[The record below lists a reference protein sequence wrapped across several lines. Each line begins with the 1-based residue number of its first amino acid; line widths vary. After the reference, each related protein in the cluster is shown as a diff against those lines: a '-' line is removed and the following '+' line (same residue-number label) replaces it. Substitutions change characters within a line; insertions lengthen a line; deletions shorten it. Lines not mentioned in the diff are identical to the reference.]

1 MTYSNR
7 RATVKNYA
15 LRLISLSALLTL
27 ALAASGAR
35 HFAGP
40 LKEAS
45 AAPLGSAPPSAMQ
58 QNEPWTAVASTGVAD
73 ESSIPLFGTTG
84 ASFGFRGAAGNLVG
98 ARYNVTNT
106 FDNNPIPTLPGW
118 TTLELGST
126 AQNATSV
133 TATLYQVDPC
143 TGQQTE
149 LCRAR
154 NHGELPIP
162 TCEKCTFAVPI
173 DFANFLYYVEVKV
186 ARANMNLQ
194 PAAHTLRIY

>member
-1 MTYSNR
+1 MTCSKR
-7 RATVKNYA
+7 STTVKNYT

-27 ALAASGAR
+27 ALAASGAHR
-35 HFAGP
+35 FAGP
-40 LKEAS
+40 LKEAA
-45 AAPLGSAPPSAMQ
+45 AAPLPTAAAPPMQ
-58 QNEPWTAVASTGVAD
+58 LNEPWTAVASTGVAD
-73 ESSIPLFGTTG
+73 ESSLTLFGTSG
-84 ASFGFRGAAGNLVG
+84 ASFGFRGANGNLVG

-133 TATLYQVDPC
+133 TATLFQVDPC
-143 TGQQTE
+143 TGLQTE

-173 DFANFLYYVEVKV
+173 DFAQFLYYVEVKV
-186 ARANMNLQ
+186 ARANVNLQ